1 MFISIEL
8 IPRTKTSS
16 PALERM
22 NVRETESEQDRK
34 REREAKMQKRKKD
47 REYD

>member
-34 REREAKMQKRKKD
+34 RERGKNVEKKE
-47 REYD
+47 RQRV

>member
-34 REREAKMQKRKKD
+34 RERERDKNVEKKE
-47 REYD
+47 RS